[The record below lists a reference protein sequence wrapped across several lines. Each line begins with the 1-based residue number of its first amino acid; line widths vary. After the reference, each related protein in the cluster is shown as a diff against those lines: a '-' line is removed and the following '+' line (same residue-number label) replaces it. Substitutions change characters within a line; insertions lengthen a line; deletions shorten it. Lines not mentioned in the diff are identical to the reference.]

1 MSYLWTNHYAP
12 RTFED
17 ILEEKGNIVYFNKH
31 IYENIFNYFN
41 HEGKQ
46 RYNHPHIALQGP
58 NESGKFTIAH
68 LILSHFFGEKIY
80 NIKEKS
86 ILCNNKDAPTIYGSQ
101 FHYEINIQTT
111 KPKTFLK
118 IIQTL
123 GESNCVYGSDVP
135 IYILIRNLDKVG
147 NDFITIIKETAEKY
161 NNRIRLII
169 TTNRELPRKIRGLF
183 QTFRVP
189 KPGKTAQLETIYS
202 IIDNENINNKEHVIN
217 NIIKSYDSSVNYG
230 QWINHIQGKNVNG
243 TWCNLPSKEIITLN
257 KVYKTLLSGGNINR
271 LILIREYLIECLS
284 FGKIEKLP
292 NFLLGKLLK
301 NKKINDDKKDKIV
314 KLFGDIGERLTTKSR
329 NYIHIEALVFNVFS
343 ILYDD

>member
-17 ILEEKGNIVYFNKH
+17 ILEEKGNIIYFNKH

-41 HEGKQ
+41 HEGEQ

-86 ILCNNKDAPTIYGSQ
+86 ILYNNKDTPTIYGSQ
-101 FHYEINIQTT
+101 FHYEINIQTI
-111 KPKTFLK
+111 KPKLFLK

-123 GESNCVYGSDVP
+123 GESNCVYGSNIP
-135 IYILIRNLDKVG
+135 IYILIRNLNKVG

-161 NNRIRLII
+161 YNRIRLII
-169 TTNRELPRKIRGLF
+169 TTNRELPQKIRGLF

-189 KPGKTAQLETIYS
+189 KPRKTAQLETISS
-202 IIDNENINNKEHVIN
+202 IIDNENIDNKEHVMK
-217 NIIKSYDSSVNYG
+217 NIIKSYDSYVDYSQWVNY
-230 QWINHIQGKNVNG
+230 IQGKIVNDA
-243 TWCNLPSKEIITLN
+243 WCNLPSKEIITLN
-257 KVYKTLLSGGNINR
+257 KVYKTLLGGGHINQI
-271 LILIREYLIECLS
+271 ILIREYLLECLS

-292 NFLLGKLLK
+292 NYLLSKLLK
-301 NKKINDDKKDKIV
+301 NKKINDDKKYKIV
-314 KLFGDIGERLTTKSR
+314 ILFGNISERLTTQSR